1 MVKQYTYITRSK
13 NKKPKRKIFDFP
25 YTWLT
30 EDKSIGKSHRAYK
43 HAYKTWHGSE
53 KFSYESTMGTRP
65 PNQRLLWFTDDQSST
80 TTGNPRKWLILK
92 ESNILNSG
100 YGVFAA
106 RPFKVGDVITKY
118 IGVVAQLETKSGKQK
133 QARWAKEGSAE
144 FDYRLALEK
153 DGKKYLIAAN
163 STQEYLF
170 GHFIQHSDEPNCAVE
185 RRTGLIRA
193 IKSITR
199 GTELTL
205 QYNKDMQGWT
215 FKKK

>member
-1 MVKQYTYITRSK
+1 M
-13 NKKPKRKIFDFP
+13 
-25 YTWLT
+25 
-30 EDKSIGKSHRAYK
+30 
-43 HAYKTWHGSE
+43 
-53 KFSYESTMGTRP
+53 
-65 PNQRLLWFTDDQSST
+65 
-80 TTGNPRKWLILK
+80 
-92 ESNILNSG
+92 
-100 YGVFAA
+100 
-106 RPFKVGDVITKY
+106 
-118 IGVVAQLETKSGKQK
+118 ETKSGKQK